1 MFISRS
7 PDASQSFMIDHRE
20 EALILAL
27 SIDRGLSAAWH
38 FFPVL
43 SSSLNLPAQPK
54 NDQALFRELEAV
66 SLTEGVVAA
75 LKDAFFSGALKPG
88 SAIVE
93 RQIAQQM
100 NVGTPVVREALI
112 SLKHEGFVRRVK
124 NKGTFI
130 TAFDPDEVRQLY
142 TLRVELE
149 TLALQWARPI
159 VTKSDLDQLKNLVDR
174 LVEAGQRENRR
185 EFLERDIEF
194 HRRCWKL
201 SGNPFLAETL
211 ERLMAPLFAFVVL
224 ASGRPMTA
232 AMGREH
238 YALVEALRSM
248 EEPDFSALVRKTF
261 TGFAFRW
268 ISSAMPKTEQ

>member
-1 MFISRS
+1 M
-7 PDASQSFMIDHRE
+7 
-20 EALILAL
+20 L
-27 SIDRGLSAAWH
+27 SLLYNMNPNPNFADKRAGDGS
-38 FFPVL
+38 VVR
-43 SSSLNLPAQPK
+43 Q
-54 NDQALFRELEAV
+54 LEAV
-66 SLTEGVVAA
+66 TLAEGVVAA

-88 SAIVE
+88 AAIVE
-93 RQIAQQM
+93 RQIATQM

-130 TAFDPDEVRQLY
+130 TAFDVDEVRQLY
-142 TLRVELE
+142 TLRIELE
-149 TLALQWARPI
+149 TLALQWARPLA
-159 VTKSDLDQLKNLVDR
+159 TKSDIDQLKHLVDL

-194 HRRCWKL
+194 HRYCWKL

-211 ERLMAPLFAFVVL
+211 ERLMAPLFAFVLL
-224 ASGRPMTA
+224 ASGHPMTA

-268 ISSAMPKTEQ
+268 ISSAARRADETLPEAPAST

>member
-1 MFISRS
+1 MT
-7 PDASQSFMIDHRE
+7 PELPGKRE
-20 EALILAL
+20 GDGTI
-27 SIDRGLSAAWH
+27 
-38 FFPVL
+38 FP
-43 SSSLNLPAQPK
+43 Q
-54 NDQALFRELEAV
+54 LEAV
-66 SLTEGVVAA
+66 SLAEGVVTA

-88 SAIVE
+88 AVIVE
-93 RQIAQQM
+93 RQIAMQM

-130 TAFDPDEVRQLY
+130 TAFDADEVRQLY

-159 VTKSDLDQLKNLVDR
+159 VTKSDVDKLKSLVDR

-194 HRRCWKL
+194 HRYCWKL

-211 ERLMAPLFAFVVL
+211 ERLMAPLFAFVVM
-224 ASGRPMTA
+224 ASGQPMTA
-232 AMGREH
+232 SMGREH

-248 EEPDFSALVRKTF
+248 EEPEFSALVRKTF

-268 ISSAMPKTEQ
+268 ISSATQRAAEVPPDQQEST